1 MNALSPLLSFKTIQ
15 AVWETLPYAVLPEHP
30 FSLARSLL
38 SCLHR
43 EAPMMATFVHDII
56 STASVSCPST
66 GSQAPPPPHAR
77 PCPEPLPILH
87 YHPYLYCLSSPLWR
101 PSLPPGAFSFW
112 FLPIIRVIVL
122 FFLFPSFLINLR
134 VCHIMDIKEKIYF
147 WVLKLEEIYIALLG
161 FLSARKGI
169 F

>member
-1 MNALSPLLSFKTIQ
+1 MGEDFPFKTVNTSASKNTLKTRRIIYEKSMNAPSPLLSFKTIQ

-66 GSQAPPPPHAR
+66 GSQAPPPPRPHAR

-101 PSLPPGAFSFW
+101 PSLPPGAFSF
-112 FLPIIRVIVL
+112 
-122 FFLFPSFLINLR
+122 
-134 VCHIMDIKEKIYF
+134 
-147 WVLKLEEIYIALLG
+147 
-161 FLSARKGI
+161 
-169 F
+169 

>member
-1 MNALSPLLSFKTIQ
+1 MGEDFPFKTVNTSASKNTLKTRRIIYEKSMNAPSPLLSFKTIQ

-66 GSQAPPPPHAR
+66 GSQAPPPPHA
-77 PCPEPLPILH
+77 PTPALALNLYPSSIIILISIAFH
-87 YHPYLYCLSSPLWR
+87 HLFGAPPFRQARFLSDSYRL
-101 PSLPPGAFSFW
+101 SALSFSF
-112 FLPIIRVIVL
+112 FCFHLFSLTLVSVI
-122 FFLFPSFLINLR
+122 
-134 VCHIMDIKEKIYF
+134 
-147 WVLKLEEIYIALLG
+147 
-161 FLSARKGI
+161 
-169 F
+169 